1 MSSTHSFLQNF
12 IFYIKLKIHGFSEAK
27 NVLEMDG
34 DQLHEAADKTA
45 AASQAMDTDAVVFL
59 PRSHPIFPA
68 STY

>member
-1 MSSTHSFLQNF
+1 LYQLQNF

-27 NVLEMDG
+27 IALEAAS
-34 DQLHEAADKTA
+34 DQPDEAADKNA
-45 AASQAMDTDAVVFL
+45 AASQAMDTDAAVFL